1 MYIACLNTSFTFNFV
16 QFKRGLENLKY
27 LMLGCLDLWLQV
39 KDTCKYFCE
48 HKGHQIST
56 VNYTISKK
64 CWKAVIFENN
74 YNFKHAKVWLIYSV
88 FYFGK
93 LLTFLIWLLSPEP
106 VDIIS
111 MLIVKIEWD
120 LKLMLEEILIIPK

>member
-1 MYIACLNTSFTFNFV
+1 M
-16 QFKRGLENLKY
+16 
-27 LMLGCLDLWLQV
+27 
-39 KDTCKYFCE
+39 
-48 HKGHQIST
+48 
-56 VNYTISKK
+56 
-64 CWKAVIFENN
+64 IFENN

-120 LKLMLEEILIIPK
+120 LKLMLEEI